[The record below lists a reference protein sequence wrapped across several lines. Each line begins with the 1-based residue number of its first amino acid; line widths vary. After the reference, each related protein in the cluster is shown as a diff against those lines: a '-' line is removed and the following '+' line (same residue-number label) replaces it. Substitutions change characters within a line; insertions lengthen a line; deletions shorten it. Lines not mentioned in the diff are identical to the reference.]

1 MDRLEGNKANR
12 MMRDQRRQRW
22 AAVESGQTDPID
34 ICWHLRHV
42 VEEDMEGRRS
52 ILLLLLS
59 YNS

>member
-34 ICWHLRHV
+34 ICWHRHV